1 MKYGSGMMGC
11 GGWGGSAVRE
21 VARSVPAADSRYQCV
36 TRAVARSVPAAM
48 RPVPV
53 CYAHAGKGLIGD
65 SAGKPAG
72 RQGLPFYFRQGTAV
86 LRLRG
91 SGEKRKT
98 EHHRK
103 DESES

>member
-21 VARSVPAADSRYQCV
+21 
-36 TRAVARSVPAAM
+36 VARSVPAAM